1 MMSTIA
7 AEPQESLCPPVPP
20 AFLTGAAAQRQN
32 GRRKG
37 CRHYRRG
44 CQIVAPCCGE
54 AFWCRHCHNEEKS
67 SGCYPHQID
76 RTRIREVI
84 CQRCHTRQP
93 PGKQCTKCKEVFGAY
108 FCETCNFWDD
118 EGIQKEV
125 FHCERCGICRVG
137 GRENYFHCDTC
148 GSCYPNEI
156 LNSHTCVENAMHQNC
171 PVCLQDLFQATIQVT
186 ILQCG
191 HTIHQDCLRE
201 LQMSFAGLQSLR
213 CPICN
218 VSLYKYEDL
227 WAEMDRQV
235 ADTPMPAEYQNISI
249 SIICNDCQQTSAVQ
263 FHVMGHKCPHCRSY
277 NTRRL

>member
-1 MMSTIA
+1 MDPTDWS
-7 AEPQESLCPPVPP
+7 PP
-20 AFLTGAAAQRQN
+20 ASCPGSSGSSATLAPAPRGPDGAISR
-32 GRRKG
+32 G
-37 CRHYRRG
+37 CRHYRRH

-54 AFWCRHCHNEEKS
+54 AFWCRHCHNEAKNVGKGAHE
-67 SGCYPHQID
+67 ID
-76 RTRIREVI
+76 RKRIKEVI
-84 CQRCHTRQP
+84 CQHCNLRQP
-93 PGKQCTKCKEVFGAY
+93 PGEGCARCGQRFGGY
-108 FCETCNFWDD
+108 FCEVCNFWDD
-118 EGIQKEV
+118 DGPQKRV
-125 FHCERCGICRVG
+125 FHCARCGICRVG

-156 LNSHTCVENAMHQNC
+156 RATHTCVENAMHQNC
-171 PVCLQDLFQATIQVT
+171 PVCLQDLFQSTTQVT

-235 ADTPMPAEYQNISI
+235 AETPMPAEYQNVEIR
-249 SIICNDCQQTSAVQ
+249 IICNDCQLTAAVQ
-263 FHVMGHKCPHCRSY
+263 FHVMGHKCPGCRSY